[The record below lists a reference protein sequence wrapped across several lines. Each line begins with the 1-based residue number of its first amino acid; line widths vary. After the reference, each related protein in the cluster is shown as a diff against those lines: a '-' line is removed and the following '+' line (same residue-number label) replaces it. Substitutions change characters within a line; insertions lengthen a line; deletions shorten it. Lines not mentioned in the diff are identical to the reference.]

1 MCLLEIIPCVVLDNI
16 RKAEGTITFSRRTGV
31 LNWLAE
37 IGASDPELSIPA
49 PEVDM
54 ELVPRSNALQPRSK
68 QSKRRV
74 TEGGDGPSGPRRRVG
89 QGKGAHDEN
98 GISIEVQVR
107 LQTDAIVFRSHK

>member
-1 MCLLEIIPCVVLDNI
+1 M
-16 RKAEGTITFSRRTGV
+16 

-37 IGASDPELSIPA
+37 FGASDPELSIPA

-54 ELVPRSNALQPRSK
+54 DLVPRSNALQPRSK

-89 QGKGAHDEN
+89 QGRGAHDEN

-107 LQTDAIVFRSHK
+107 ISDRCYCVLESQIILSPGWIDT